1 MDYRRR
7 KYYLIQLPMRNGSD
21 RYINAIINI
30 LRRLPVYDRKIH
42 LREFNIKYR
51 CNEILISY
59 NPEVQ
64 QKFDEVKLQIL
75 QRFRVVFVEI
85 TKENE
90 NYYCHKIMKL

>member
-1 MDYRRR
+1 MDYRER
-7 KYYLIQLPMRNGSD
+7 KYYLIQLPMSTDSD
-21 RYINAIINI
+21 YYTNEVINI
-30 LRRLPVYDRKIH
+30 LRRIPVHDRKIH

-59 NPEVQ
+59 NQEVQ